1 MAEPRPGA
9 LDGQFV
15 PTPLPSGGTRATAEI
30 RARQDSNGLL
40 KGQGRGLFRCL
51 WLGSLVG
58 GMLHGAGGV
67 VRLVD
72 SALLLLD

>member
-1 MAEPRPGA
+1 MAELARR

-30 RARQDSNGLL
+30 RARARLNGLL
-40 KGQGRGLFRCL
+40 KGQGRGLYRCF
-51 WLGSLVG
+51 VVV
-58 GMLHGAGGV
+58 GAGFAECYTV
-67 VRLVD
+67 PATWVRLVD